1 MRIYDGSPRQDFEE
15 VFRSIGAFLDARG
28 MRDILMLEVSDGF
41 VVQGLVSAGASAGAW
56 SDTIGTVSKET
67 LQFLDDDI
75 AKFMEEAVARR
86 GRGTP
91 DGPGAG
97 VHERALRVVGRWMDE
112 QKPRDVFLFE
122 QDGAYVVRLHVAG
135 QAGSHHM
142 LAEFT
147 KDDINALVSQGPTLR
162 VAGQGSPSGQ
172 AAAAAAAPAA
182 PRRPRHRHRLTRPAP
197 RRRAAATPAG
207 AIPPADLSRLRI
219 DTGPGPGHNLRLT
232 S

>member
-15 VFRSIGAFLDARG
+15 VFRSIGAFLDARA

-41 VVQGLVSAGASAGAW
+41 VVQGLVSAGASTGAW
-56 SDTIGTVSKET
+56 SDTIGTVAKET

-86 GRGTP
+86 GRGDATS
-91 DGPGAG
+91 GPSGG
-97 VHERALRVVGRWMDE
+97 IHERALRVVGRWMDE

-135 QAGSHHM
+135 QAGSHHI

-147 KDDINALVSQGPTLR
+147 KDDINALVRQGPSLR
-162 VAGQGSPSGQ
+162 VAGGSRPGAG
-172 AAAAAAAPAA
+172 AAAAAGAGAAGQPGASQPGASQPVAAPPVATA
-182 PRRPRHRHRLTRPAP
+182 PVDAP
-197 RRRAAATPAG
+197 P
-207 AIPPADLSRLRI
+207 
-219 DTGPGPGHNLRLT
+219 PGPPPTDNPGWGSPT
-232 S
+232 G

>member
-67 LQFLDDDI
+67 LTFLDDDI

-86 GRGTP
+86 GRGAP

-162 VAGQGSPSGQ
+162 VAGQGSPGGQ

-182 PRRPRHRHRLTRPAP
+182 PPPPAAPAP
-197 RRRAAATPAG
+197 PDPAGSATPSG
-207 AIPPADLSRLRI
+207 GNPGWGDP
-219 DTGPGPGHNLRLT
+219 TG
-232 S
+232 

>member
-1 MRIYDGSPRQDFEE
+1 MRIYEGSPRQDFEE

-41 VVQGLVSAGASAGAW
+41 VVQGLVSAGASSGAW
-56 SDTIGTVSKET
+56 SDTIGTVTKET
-67 LQFLDDDI
+67 LSFLDDDI

-86 GRGTP
+86 GQGEPT
-91 DGPGAG
+91 GPGGG

-135 QAGSHHM
+135 QGGSHHM

-147 KDDINALVSQGPTLR
+147 KDDINDLVRQGPTLR
-162 VAGQGSPSGQ
+162 VAGGGGASFP
-172 AAAAAAAPAA
+172 APAGVPA
-182 PRRPRHRHRLTRPAP
+182 TPPAP
-197 RRRAAATPAG
+197 AP
-207 AIPPADLSRLRI
+207 
-219 DTGPGPGHNLRLT
+219 PGPPPSSDNPGWGAPT
-232 S
+232 G

>member
-28 MRDILMLEVSDGF
+28 MRDILMVEVSDGF
-41 VVQGLVSAGASAGAW
+41 VVQGLVSAGASTGAW
-56 SDTIGTVSKET
+56 SDTIGTVVKET

-86 GRGTP
+86 GRG
-91 DGPGAG
+91 DAAAGPSHG

-135 QAGSHHM
+135 QAGSHHI

-147 KDDINALVSQGPTLR
+147 KDDINDLVRQGPSLR
-162 VAGQGSPSGQ
+162 VAGRPGAGTP
-172 AAAAAAAPAA
+172 AAAGAAAGTAGAAQPAPAQPAPAQPVAAPPVAAAPGDVQ
-182 PRRPRHRHRLTRPAP
+182 P
-197 RRRAAATPAG
+197 
-207 AIPPADLSRLRI
+207 
-219 DTGPGPGHNLRLT
+219 PGPPPTDNPGWGSPT
-232 S
+232 G

>member
-41 VVQGLVSAGASAGAW
+41 VVQGLVSAGASTGAW
-56 SDTIGTVSKET
+56 SDTIGTVVKET

-86 GRGTP
+86 GRG
-91 DGPGAG
+91 DAAAGPSGG

-135 QAGSHHM
+135 QAGSHHI

-147 KDDINALVSQGPTLR
+147 RDDINDLVRQGPSLR
-162 VAGQGSPSGQ
+162 VAGGLGS
-172 AAAAAAAPAA
+172 AAAARSAAGAPSTAPVQPAAASPVAS
-182 PRRPRHRHRLTRPAP
+182 
-197 RRRAAATPAG
+197 TPVDAQ
-207 AIPPADLSRLRI
+207 P
-219 DTGPGPGHNLRLT
+219 PGPPPTDNPGWGSPT
-232 S
+232 G

>member
-75 AKFMEEAVARR
+75 AKFMEEAMARR
-86 GRGTP
+86 GRGAP
-91 DGPGAG
+91 EGPGAG

-112 QKPRDVFLFE
+112 QKPRTCSCSSRTARTSSASTSRD
-122 QDGAYVVRLHVAG
+122 
-135 QAGSHHM
+135 
-142 LAEFT
+142 
-147 KDDINALVSQGPTLR
+147 
-162 VAGQGSPSGQ
+162 
-172 AAAAAAAPAA
+172 
-182 PRRPRHRHRLTRPAP
+182 RPAP
-197 RRRAAATPAG
+197 TTCSRSSRRTTSTP
-207 AIPPADLSRLRI
+207 
-219 DTGPGPGHNLRLT
+219 
-232 S
+232 

>member
-41 VVQGLVSAGASAGAW
+41 VVQGLVSAGGSAGTW
-56 SDTIGTVSKET
+56 SDTMGTVSKET
-67 LQFLDDDI
+67 LTFLDDDI

-86 GRGTP
+86 GRGAP
-91 DGPGAG
+91 DGATAG
-97 VHERALRVVGRWMDE
+97 VHERALRVVGRWMDGE
-112 QKPRDVFLFE
+112 KPRDVFLFE

-147 KDDINALVSQGPTLR
+147 KDDINALVEPGSDAPRGRQGQP
-162 VAGQGSPSGQ
+162 QPGQ
-172 AAAAAAAPAA
+172 AAAAVAAPATPPPPA
-182 PRRPRHRHRLTRPAP
+182 APAP
-197 RRRAAATPAG
+197 QDPAGSATPNG
-207 AIPPADLSRLRI
+207 GNPGWGDP
-219 DTGPGPGHNLRLT
+219 TG
-232 S
+232 

>member
-1 MRIYDGSPRQDFEE
+1 MP
-15 VFRSIGAFLDARG
+15 AA

-41 VVQGLVSAGASAGAW
+41 VVQGLVTAGASAGAW

-86 GRGTP
+86 GRGAP
-91 DGPGAG
+91 EGPGAG

-147 KDDINALVSQGPTLR
+147 QGRHQRPRQPGTDAPGGRPGESQRPGCRGCRCAGRP
-162 VAGQGSPSGQ
+162 VAARR
-172 AAAAAAAPAA
+172 AAAARA
-182 PRRPRHRHRLTRPAP
+182 RPAP
-197 RRRAAATPAG
+197 RTPNG
-207 AIPPADLSRLRI
+207 GN
-219 DTGPGPGHNLRLT
+219 TGWGDPTG
-232 S
+232 